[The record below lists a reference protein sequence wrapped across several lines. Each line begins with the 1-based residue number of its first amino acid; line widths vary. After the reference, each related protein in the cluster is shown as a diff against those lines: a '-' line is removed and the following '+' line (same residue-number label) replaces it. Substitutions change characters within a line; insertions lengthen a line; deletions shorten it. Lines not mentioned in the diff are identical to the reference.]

1 MALGEGVGLSAEVFN
16 AFRCRG
22 WTDVRLT
29 AVRAGALLF
38 AAGEDIVTALGL
50 AGINHAD
57 RPFLVFSIAEE
68 VSYKCPLLAR
78 KGKKC
83 YTGSMMGKGENSK

>member
-1 MALGEGVGLSAEVFN
+1 M
-16 AFRCRG
+16 
-22 WTDVRLT
+22 RLA

-38 AAGEDIVTALGL
+38 AAGEDIVAAFGL

-57 RPFLVFSIAEE
+57 RPFLAFSIAEE
-68 VSYKCPLLAR
+68 VSHKCPLLAR

-83 YTGSMMGKGENSK
+83 YTGSMMEKGENTK